1 MLEIERKYLVKHT
14 DFLKELKGIRITQG
28 YLSIDPARTV
38 RVRIKGTQGFITIK
52 GQSTDSG
59 LTRYEWEKEISIVEA
74 EELLELALPGV
85 IDKTR
90 FEVAIEKHIW
100 EIDVFH
106 ASNKGLV
113 VAEIELETEETQF
126 ALPEW
131 IAQEVTGDQRY
142 YNSYLSEKPFSEW

>member
-1 MLEIERKYLVKHT
+1 MLEIERKYLVKNT
-14 DFLKELKGIRITQG
+14 DFLEELKGKRITQG
-28 YLSIDPARTV
+28 YLSTDPARTV

-52 GQSTDSG
+52 GMSTDSG
-59 LTRYEWEKEISIVEA
+59 LTRYEWEKEITIVEA

-90 FEVAIEKHIW
+90 YEIVIENHTW

-106 ASNKGLV
+106 GANNNLV
-113 VAEIELETEETQF
+113 VAEIELETEEETF
-126 ALPEW
+126 ILPNW
-131 IAQEVTGDQRY
+131 IAQEVTGDTRY

>member
-1 MLEIERKYLVKHT
+1 MLEIERKYLVNNT
-14 DFLKELKGIRITQG
+14 DFLKNLKGKRITQG
-28 YLSIDPARTV
+28 YLSTDPARTV

-90 FEVAIEKHIW
+90 YEVAVENHTW

-106 ASNKGLV
+106 ASNNGLII
-113 VAEIELETEETQF
+113 AEIELETEGETF
-126 ALPEW
+126 SKPDW
-131 IAQEVTGDQRY
+131 IAQEVTGNTRY
-142 YNSYLSEKPFSEW
+142 YNSYLSKKPFSEW